1 MVGAHEVD
9 VARAQKCAPTFEL
22 LTPGQAHGRG
32 SEDEQRPLGPVVA
45 GERDGLHS
53 LAEPHLVAEEKP
65 SVECKSGRHAIALE
79 GQKFGLVDHS
89 LARRSEGRLACR
101 PAELCASG
109 AAARNP

>member
-1 MVGAHEVD
+1 M
-9 VARAQKCAPTFEL
+9 
-22 LTPGQAHGRG
+22 
-32 SEDEQRPLGPVVA
+32 A

-89 LARRSEGRLACR
+89 LARRSAGDARLGEACV
-101 PAELCASG
+101 PASELSAAVSWRKGLG
-109 AAARNP
+109 APCVARSTGTVATGTHTKKGKFYMMQITPA